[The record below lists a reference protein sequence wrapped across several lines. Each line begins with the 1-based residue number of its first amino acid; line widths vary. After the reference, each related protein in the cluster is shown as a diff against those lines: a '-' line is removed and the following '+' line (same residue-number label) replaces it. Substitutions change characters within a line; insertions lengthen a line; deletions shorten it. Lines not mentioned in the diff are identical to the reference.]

1 MDYEKLQEAF
11 LQGTEREAAELF
23 RQMMKGVFRVGL
35 LEAMNEEVTAL
46 RDIPLPALPV
56 AMEQ

>member
-1 MDYEKLQEAF
+1 